1 MGGNGMGGMNP
12 NQGAMMGGPG
22 FMGNNGPGNGPDIG
36 MGPMHGDMGMNN
48 PGMDCGGMGQMGG
61 PPGGMNQFNSMGPM
75 GPRSMSPKLGGQ
87 MPPFAGQPGMPR
99 MMRPQMSGGMYN
111 GANVQVKASA
121 PNTIQYLPTRP
132 QMNAPPTQRGPPS
145 LEFLNRFAGP
155 MHSMPDARMQNMQY
169 FQQQNFNQGGGGGG
183 MDPNNDMN
191 DMGPM
196 NPVNPMLGAQGIMR
210 PRPPMRMPM
219 GGGGPPFNAPPNS
232 NPFFGGPKMGMEG
245 QPLPP
250 SGPPMNP
257 GGMGPGGFN
266 KFGPGGPGNNAGGNP
281 NADPNYAQQ
290 YHNFQQQLYATNTR
304 GQLGQQSFFG
314 GPK

>member
-1 MGGNGMGGMNP
+1 MGGSPGMGGMNQ
-12 NQGAMMGGPG
+12 QGAMMSGGPG
-22 FMGNNGPGNGPDIG
+22 FMGNNGPGNIPDG
-36 MGPMHGDMGMNN
+36 MGPGMSDMGPGMGN
-48 PGMDCGGMGQMGG
+48 PGMDCVMGPMGG
-61 PPGGMNQFNSMGPM
+61 PPGGMNQFNNMGPM

-87 MPPFAGQPGMPR
+87 MPPFPGQPGMAR
-99 MMRPQMSGGMYN
+99 MMRPQMGGGMYN

-132 QMNAPPTQRGPPS
+132 QMGAPSQRGPPS

-155 MHSMPDARMQNMQY
+155 MHNMPDARMQNMQY
-169 FQQQNFNQGGGGGG
+169 FQQQNFNQGG
-183 MDPNNDMN
+183 MDPLGNDMG

-196 NPVNPMLGAQGIMR
+196 NPGNQMMGGPGMMR

-219 GGGGPPFNAPPNS
+219 GGGPPFNAPPNS
-232 NPFFGGPKMGMEG
+232 NPFGPKMGMEG

-250 SGPPMNP
+250 SGQPM
-257 GGMGPGGFN
+257 GGPMGPGGFN
-266 KFGPGGPGNNAGGNP
+266 KFGGGGGGNP